1 MNTTNVHEL
10 SERYTDLSD
19 RFRSLWTF
27 FQFLAGVYKHRGTNS
42 IPYDYDFQGLYQR
55 IQKLVPQITGDVDT
69 SVLIEFESLERELE
83 RIHRELGRLERD
95 FGPSYLRRFFDHLK
109 RQDEKILFALVKFYL
124 MSKHLEQETFDKLDI
139 LLTRLAEAPT
149 ESDSL
154 LQRPRAELLPTF
166 GRLAKFARLQPLPP
180 AEEKPLTEAV
190 VELREEFD
198 RIGDFDTL
206 VQSKVYDR
214 LRSFKTRIGRA
225 MLHPPVLF
233 EITGANIAARN
244 RFRDLFDIEERHL
257 LEGTNRIF
265 DIERY
270 LKKNPGIAT
279 ETIKEKIEVF
289 RQSRVRFE
297 DARRQ
302 HNVKRSD
309 ILVLRRSMHD
319 VLAHFESTAADLLG
333 DGISQRVTM
342 PEGAPAE
349 SDHHE
354 PTGETPEPER
364 QERTLSAGAPLSAR
378 RSDEPPITS
387 ISDLLPSDPLLNEV
401 LHKIMFALELVV
413 WDRTPEQVVEAP
425 EIKSLGL
432 EAWEVETYRS
442 LAEGQADDD
451 SEHLQLQQFFLTS
464 AALRVKMEE
473 ERREIDRLAASS
485 KPDRLFE
492 MLESSASSLDRAREV
507 ERRFLWFIDD
517 MLYRADT
524 ESLEQI
530 YRSRFRFLYAFAGL
544 WLDHQKNGGLTPL

>member
-1 MNTTNVHEL
+1 MTNGSVHEL

-27 FQFLAGVYKHRGTNS
+27 FQFLAGVYKHRGESS
-42 IPYDYDFQGLYQR
+42 IPYDYDFQDLYRR
-55 IQKLVPQITGDVDT
+55 IQLLVPQISGDIDKQ
-69 SVLIEFESLERELE
+69 VLIVFEQIERELK
-83 RIHRELGRLERD
+83 RIQRELEQLEGE

-124 MSKHLEQETFDKLDI
+124 MSRHLEQETFDKLDI

-149 ESDSL
+149 EGDNL
-154 LQRPRAELLPTF
+154 MQRARPELLATF
-166 GRLAKFARLQPLPP
+166 ERLASFAGLDPLPP
-180 AEEKPLTEAV
+180 TEEKPLVEAV
-190 VELREEFD
+190 AELREEFE

-214 LRSFKTRIGRA
+214 LRGFKTRIGRA
-225 MLHPPVLF
+225 FLHPPILI
-233 EITGANIAARN
+233 EITAANIAARN
-244 RFRDLFDIEERHL
+244 RFRDLFDIEERQL

-270 LKKNPGIAT
+270 LKKNPGLAT
-279 ETIKEKIEVF
+279 DEIKEKIDIF

-297 DARRQ
+297 DARRL

-309 ILVLRRSMHD
+309 ILDLRQSMHN

-333 DGISQRVTM
+333 SNNGRSPAASQRAADPDELVDVDEVSDSPKGSGQTV
-342 PEGAPAE
+342 E
-349 SDHHE
+349 SPPVSRT
-354 PTGETPEPER
+354 PT
-364 QERTLSAGAPLSAR
+364 
-378 RSDEPPITS
+378 DPPITS
-387 ISDLLPSDPLLNEV
+387 ITDLLPSDPLLNEV

-413 WDRTPEQVVEAP
+413 WDRTPEQVTEAP

-432 EAWEVETYRS
+432 ESWEVEVYRNLVEQQS
-442 LAEGQADDD
+442 EED
-451 SEHLQLQQFFLTS
+451 SEQRHLQQFFLTS

-473 ERREIDRLAASS
+473 ERREIERLAASS

-530 YRSRFRFLYAFAGL
+530 YRSRFRFLFAFAGL
-544 WLDHQKNGGLTPL
+544 WLDHQENGGLTPL

>member
-1 MNTTNVHEL
+1 MNIGDVHEL

-27 FQFLAGVYKHRGTNS
+27 FQFLAGVYKHRGEDT
-42 IPYDYDFQGLYQR
+42 IPYDYDFQALYQR
-55 IQKLVPQITGDVDT
+55 IQSLVPRISGHVDE
-69 SVLIEFESLERELE
+69 SVLIEFENIDSELEHIRHELE
-83 RIHRELGRLERD
+83 RLERT
-95 FGPSYLRRFFDHLK
+95 FGPAYLRRFFDHLK

-124 MSKHLEQETFDKLDI
+124 MSRHLEQETFDKLDI

-149 ESDSL
+149 DNEVL
-154 LQRPRAELLPTF
+154 MQRARPELLSTF
-166 GRLAKFARLQPLPP
+166 DRLARFAGLHPLPM
-180 AEEKPLTEAV
+180 AEEKPLVEAV
-190 VELREEFD
+190 VELRDEFE

-214 LRSFKTRIGRA
+214 LRGFKTRIGRA
-225 MLHPPVLF
+225 FLHPPILI
-233 EITGANIAARN
+233 EITAANIAARN
-244 RFRDLFDIEERHL
+244 RFRDLFDIEERQL
-257 LEGTNRIF
+257 LEGTNRVF

-270 LKKNPGIAT
+270 LKKNPDLAT
-279 ETIKEKIEVF
+279 EDIKEKIEIF
-289 RQSRVRFE
+289 RHTRIRFE

-309 ILVLRRSMHD
+309 ILDLRQSMHD
-319 VLAHFESTAADLLG
+319 VLAHFDSTASDILG
-333 DGISQRVTM
+333 
-342 PEGAPAE
+342 PAE
-349 SDHHE
+349 STQSPAAQPEIETQEQASEEDT
-354 PTGETPEPER
+354 PTLPER
-364 QERTLSAGAPLSAR
+364 EILSADKPLLAR
-378 RSDEPPITS
+378 HPDDPPITS
-387 ISDLLPSDPLLNEV
+387 ITDLLPSDPLLNEV

-413 WDRTPEQVVEAP
+413 WDRTPEQVIEAP

-432 EAWEVETYRS
+432 ESWEVETYRK
-442 LAEGQADDD
+442 LVENQTEED
-451 SEHLQLQQFFLTS
+451 SEIQHLQQFFLTS

-473 ERREIDRLAASS
+473 ERREIDRLASSS
-485 KPDRLFE
+485 KPDLLFE

-530 YRSRFRFLYAFAGL
+530 YRSRFRFLFAFAGL

>member
-1 MNTTNVHEL
+1 MTTGNVHEL

-27 FQFLAGVYKHRGTNS
+27 FQFLAGVYKHRGESS
-42 IPYDYDFQGLYQR
+42 IPYDYDFQDLYRR
-55 IQKLVPQITGDVDT
+55 IQLLVPQISGDIDKQ
-69 SVLIEFESLERELE
+69 VLIVFEQIERELK
-83 RIHRELGRLERD
+83 RIHRELEQLEGK

-124 MSKHLEQETFDKLDI
+124 MSRHLEQETFDKLDI

-149 ESDSL
+149 EGDNL
-154 LQRPRAELLPTF
+154 TQRARPELLATF
-166 GRLAKFARLQPLPP
+166 ERLASFAGLDPLPP
-180 AEEKPLTEAV
+180 AEEKPLVEAV
-190 VELREEFD
+190 AELREEFE

-214 LRSFKTRIGRA
+214 LRGFKTRIGRA
-225 MLHPPVLF
+225 FLHPPILI
-233 EITGANIAARN
+233 EITAANIAARN
-244 RFRDLFDIEERHL
+244 RFRDLYDIEERQL

-270 LKKNPGIAT
+270 LKKNPGLATDEIKGKIA
-279 ETIKEKIEVF
+279 IF

-297 DARRQ
+297 DARRL

-309 ILVLRRSMHD
+309 ILDLRQSMHD

-333 DGISQRVTM
+333 SDNGQS
-342 PEGAPAE
+342 PAASHRAADPDELVDVDEVSDSPKGSDQTVE
-349 SDHHE
+349 SPPVSRT
-354 PTGETPEPER
+354 PT
-364 QERTLSAGAPLSAR
+364 
-378 RSDEPPITS
+378 DPPITS
-387 ISDLLPSDPLLNEV
+387 ITDLLPSDPLLNEV

-413 WDRTPEQVVEAP
+413 WDRTPEQVTEAP

-432 EAWEVETYRS
+432 ESWEVEVYRNLVEQQS
-442 LAEGQADDD
+442 EED
-451 SEHLQLQQFFLTS
+451 SEQRHLQQFFLTS

-473 ERREIDRLAASS
+473 ERREIERLAASS

-530 YRSRFRFLYAFAGL
+530 YRSRFRFLFAFAGL
-544 WLDHQKNGGLTPL
+544 WLDHQENGGLTPL

>member
-1 MNTTNVHEL
+1 MNADSVHEL
-10 SERYTDLSD
+10 SDRFTDLSD

-27 FQFLAGVYKHRGTNS
+27 FQFLAGVYKHKGESS

-55 IQKLVPQITGDVDT
+55 IQQLVPRISGDVDNA
-69 SVLIEFESLERELE
+69 VIIEFETIEREIE
-83 RIHRELGRLERD
+83 RIHRELERLERE

-139 LLTRLAEAPT
+139 LLTRLAEAPVET
-149 ESDSL
+149 DDL
-154 LQRPRAELLPTF
+154 LQRARPELLSTF
-166 GRLAKFARLQPLPP
+166 ERLAKFAGLRPLPP
-180 AEEKPLTEAV
+180 AEERPLVDVV
-190 VELREEFD
+190 VELRDEFE

-214 LRSFKTRIGRA
+214 LRAFKVRIGRA
-225 MLHPPVLF
+225 FLHPPILV
-233 EITGANIAARN
+233 EITAANIAARN
-244 RFRDLFDIEERHL
+244 RFRELFDIEERHL

-270 LKKNPGIAT
+270 LKKNPGLAT
-279 ETIKEKIEVF
+279 DEIKEKIEIF
-289 RQSRVRFE
+289 RQTRVRFE
-297 DARRQ
+297 DARRH
-302 HNVKRSD
+302 HNVKRAD
-309 ILVLRRSMHD
+309 ILDLRQSMHD
-319 VLAHFESTAADLLG
+319 VLAHFDSTAG
-333 DGISQRVTM
+333 DMFGTNNEGRFPLPDRGIKTTKPAAAAKRSAPSPVPT
-342 PEGAPAE
+342 APAA
-349 SDHHE
+349 E
-354 PTGETPEPER
+354 PPA
-364 QERTLSAGAPLSAR
+364 RTQ
-378 RSDEPPITS
+378 RSDDTPITS
-387 ISDLLPSDPLLNEV
+387 ITDLLPSDPLLNEV

-413 WDRTPEQVVEAP
+413 WDRTPEQVIEAP

-432 EAWEVETYRS
+432 EAWEVETYRK
-442 LAEGQADDD
+442 LVEGQSDED
-451 SEHLQLQQFFLTS
+451 SDQRHLQQFFLTS

-473 ERREIDRLAASS
+473 ERREIERLAKNS

-544 WLDHQKNGGLTPL
+544 WLDHQKNGGMTPL

>member
-1 MNTTNVHEL
+1 MKTADVHEL
-10 SERYTDLSD
+10 SERFTELSD

-27 FQFLAGVYKHRGTNS
+27 FQFLAGVYKHRGDEP
-42 IPYDYDFQGLYQR
+42 IPYNYDFQALYDR
-55 IQKLVPQITGDVDT
+55 IQSLVPQISGDINRL
-69 SVLIEFESLERELE
+69 VLIEFETIERELL
-83 RIHRELGRLERD
+83 RIQHELERLEKS
-95 FGPSYLRRFFDHLK
+95 FPPSYLRRFFDHLK

-124 MSKHLEQETFDKLDI
+124 MSRHLEQETFDKLDI

-149 ESDSL
+149 EADE
-154 LQRPRAELLPTF
+154 LQQRAHPELLLTF
-166 GRLAKFARLQPLPP
+166 ERLARFADLDPLPP
-180 AEEKPLTEAV
+180 AEEKPLIEAV
-190 VELREEFD
+190 AELREEFE

-214 LRSFKTRIGRA
+214 LRGFKTRIGRA
-225 MLHPPVLF
+225 MLHPPLLI

-244 RFRDLFDIEERHL
+244 RFRDLFDIEERQL

-270 LKKNPGIAT
+270 LSKNPDLAT
-279 ETIKEKIEVF
+279 EEIKEKIEVF
-289 RQSRVRFE
+289 RRSRVRFE

-302 HNVKRSD
+302 HNVKRAD
-309 ILVLRRSMHD
+309 ILELRQSMHD

-333 DGISQRVTM
+333 SISERPAAAERAA
-342 PEGAPAE
+342 PEVREIKRAEPAPTLEKPAGPAAA
-349 SDHHE
+349 S
-354 PTGETPEPER
+354 PSRER
-364 QERTLSAGAPLSAR
+364 KG
-378 RSDEPPITS
+378 DEPPITS
-387 ISDLLPSDPLLNEV
+387 ITDLLPSDPLLNEV

-425 EIKSLGL
+425 EIKSMGL
-432 EAWEVETYRS
+432 ESWEVETYRNLVEDQS
-442 LAEGQADDD
+442 DED
-451 SEHLQLQQFFLTS
+451 SEHRHLQQFFLTS

-473 ERREIDRLAASS
+473 ERREIQRLAESS

-492 MLESSASSLDRAREV
+492 ILESSASSLDRAREV

>member
-1 MNTTNVHEL
+1 MNTGSAHAL

-27 FQFLAGVYKHRGTNS
+27 FQFLAGVYKHKGDGS
-42 IPYDYDFQGLYQR
+42 IPYDYDFQNLYQR
-55 IQKLVPQITGDVDT
+55 IQSLVPQISGTVDDAVVT
-69 SVLIEFESLERELE
+69 EFENIERELE
-83 RIHRELGRLERD
+83 HIHHELDRLERD

-124 MSKHLEQETFDKLDI
+124 MSRHLEQETFDKLDI

-149 ESDSL
+149 ENDEL
-154 LQRPRAELLPTF
+154 LQRSRTDLLPTF
-166 GRLAKFARLQPLPP
+166 DRLARFAGLDPLPR
-180 AEEKPLTEAV
+180 AEEKPLVEAV
-190 VELREEFD
+190 VELCDEFE

-206 VQSKVYDR
+206 VQSRVYDR
-214 LRSFKTRIGRA
+214 LRGFKTRIGRA
-225 MLHPPVLF
+225 MLHPPILV
-233 EITGANIAARN
+233 EITSANIAARN
-244 RFRDLFDIEERHL
+244 RFRDLFDIEERQL

-270 LKKNPGIAT
+270 LKKNPGLAT
-279 ETIKEKIEVF
+279 EEIKEKIGIF
-289 RQSRVRFE
+289 RQTRVKFE

-309 ILVLRRSMHD
+309 ILELRQSMHD
-319 VLAHFESTAADLLG
+319 VLAHFESTASDILG
-333 DGISQRVTM
+333 SAGEPPL
-342 PEGAPAE
+342 PEKRPASKGTE
-349 SDHHE
+349 AVDVE
-354 PTGETPEPER
+354 DTPTRPER
-364 QERTLSAGAPLSAR
+364 ELRTNDTPLTAR
-378 RSDEPPITS
+378 TADEPPVTS
-387 ISDLLPSDPLLNEV
+387 ITDLLPSDPLLNEV

-413 WDRTPEQVVEAP
+413 WDRTAEQVIEAP

-432 EAWEVETYRS
+432 ESWEVETYRN
-442 LAEGQADDD
+442 LVEQQAEED
-451 SEHLQLQQFFLTS
+451 SEQRHLQQFFLTS

-530 YRSRFRFLYAFAGL
+530 YRSRFRFLFAFAGL